1 MRVQPSWRTLSSV
14 LRRESSRRFLL
25 SEWKAS
31 ARVPTRYARMRALGF
46 LGWATLLLIALPLSA
61 AVTGTVINRT
71 TGAPQAGATVT
82 LFKFGQ
88 GGMEPVIGTATG
100 PQGEFTIN
108 QNPAGP
114 GPAMLRVEIDQ
125 VNYNHMLPPGS
136 PTTGLALDVY
146 NATRSSHDVKV
157 SKHMLV
163 FEPSASG
170 TMGVNETFLIDNSGK
185 TTWVD
190 PANGTL
196 RFYLPAG
203 AQGKVEA
210 TGAAPDGMAIPIPT
224 AKTAAPQVYAAK
236 FEIKPGE
243 TRIDVDYTVPYT
255 AGASYSGEIV
265 SGDENTYLVTPE
277 SVTLEGAGLQNL
289 GDEPRT
295 HMHIFGL
302 AAAAYTIKLT
312 GAAPPP
318 AAAEPT
324 PDAAADQDSGSRI
337 EVIPPR
343 VNGKATLIVG
353 LMLAILALGF
363 ALLYRAHPPVA
374 KEGDER
380 GRG

>member
-1 MRVQPSWRTLSSV
+1 M
-14 LRRESSRRFLL
+14 SRRR
-25 SEWKAS
+25 K
-31 ARVPTRYARMRALGF
+31 VGQ
-46 LGWATLLLIALPLSA
+46 TLPSVNLACAVLVFFALPLSA

-71 TGAPQAGATVT
+71 TGAPQAGVAVT
-82 LFKFGQ
+82 LYKFGQ
-88 GGMEPVIGTATG
+88 GGMEPVVGATTSA
-100 PQGEFTIN
+100 QGEFTIT
-108 QNPAGP
+108 QDPAGP

-125 VNYNHMLPPGS
+125 VNYNHMLAPGS
-136 PTTGLALDVY
+136 PTTGITLDVY

-163 FEPSASG
+163 FEPSASR

-190 PANGTL
+190 LADGTL
-196 RFYLPAG
+196 HFYLPAG
-203 AQGKVEA
+203 VQGKVQA

-243 TRIDVDYTVPYT
+243 TRIDVDYRVPYT
-255 AGASYSGEIV
+255 AGASYSGKIV
-265 SGDENTYLVTPE
+265 SGDENTYLVAPE
-277 SVTLEGAGLQNL
+277 TVTLEGAGLQDL

-302 AAAAYTIKLT
+302 AAAAFTIKLT

-343 VNGKATLIVG
+343 VNGKSTLIVV
-353 LMLAILALGF
+353 LVLAILGLGF
-363 ALLYRAHPPVA
+363 ALLYRVQAPAAA
-374 KEGDER
+374 KESDGR